1 MKNAVTCA
9 VKLVIWDLDET
20 FWEGTLSEG
29 GGVAIE
35 ANIACVRQLVDRG
48 IMNAISSKNDHD
60 AAMARLAEMG
70 IADMFVFPRI
80 NW

>member
-1 MKNAVTCA
+1 MPIFDENI
-9 VKLVIWDLDET
+9 KLVIWDLDET

-35 ANIACVRQLVDRG
+35 ANIACVRQPVDRG

-60 AAMARLAEMG
+60 AAIARLAEIG
-70 IADMFVFPRI
+70 TGNVVTHTATQ
-80 NW
+80 